1 MSHNVLS
8 KMNFGQLLFGVYNL
22 TISPVF
28 CEPKSA
34 GALTTKAAE
43 AVPTPAVPTEVV
55 VDPTLID
62 ILALHPRSALE
73 AGLALAVESP
83 VLVDAGPVPAH
94 AGVSPALVNVHAR
107 VLGGRQREALGAQ
120 ALETAGTVTAPA
132 VLAYAR
138 HLQAFVDVTAISP
151 CNIVGEN

>member
-1 MSHNVLS
+1 MGTCNLNKEQRRS
-8 KMNFGQLLFGVYNL
+8 NL

-34 GALTTKAAE
+34 GALATKTAK
-43 AVPTPAVPTEVV
+43 AVPTPPVPTEVV

-62 ILALHPRSALE
+62 VLAFHAQSPLE

-107 VLGGRQREALGAQ
+107 VLGGCQRETLCAQ
-120 ALETAGTVTAPA
+120 ALETAGTVAAPA

-138 HLQAFVDVTAISP
+138 HLQAFVDVTAISS
-151 CNIVGEN
+151 CNII